1 MEYFIQQDEYHTPEG
16 KRQSLL
22 RRIHFP
28 ITLSFYLHIL
38 RIVLASWYY
47 ARKGKFDD
55 PSFCQ
60 QSRMVIEAVES
71 NGGIVHIWGLDN
83 IRKTEGPV
91 VFISNHMSTLETFV
105 FPCLIQPIRDHAYV
119 VKENLL
125 TYPIF
130 GAIMQSQRPIAVTRK
145 NPREDLKT
153 VLQKGVEFLKA
164 GRSLVIFPQSTR
176 TTRID
181 LRQFNTLGLK
191 LAQKAGVPIIPIA
204 VKTDYW
210 GAGKVIRDFGLIG
223 KSREVYIRFGEP
235 ILIQGNGR
243 KEHQEV
249 VRFITSHLKQWSRL

>member
-1 MEYFIQQDEYHTPEG
+1 MECFIQQDEYHTSEG

-22 RRIHFP
+22 RKVHLP
-28 ITLSFYLHIL
+28 ITLSFYLQIL
-38 RIVLASWYY
+38 RIVLSSWYNV
-47 ARKGKFDD
+47 RKGKFD
-55 PSFCQ
+55 SHCFCQ
-60 QSRMVIEAVES
+60 HSWMVIEAVES
-71 NGGIVHIWGLDN
+71 NGGIVHIWGLHN
-83 IRKTEGPV
+83 IGRTKGPV
-91 VFISNHMSTLETFV
+91 VFISNHMSTLETFA
-105 FPCLIQPIRDHAYV
+105 FPCLIQPIREHAYV
-119 VKENLL
+119 VKESLL

-176 TTRID
+176 TTGFD
-181 LRQFNTLGLK
+181 PGQFNTLGLK
-191 LAQKAGVPIIPIA
+191 LAQKADVPIIPIA

-235 ILIQGNGR
+235 ILIQGHGR